1 MNAEQRPVDDRLI
14 VSAEVMACLEADFPD
29 AARLLQVDPVAE
41 EFERFPQRW
50 VSGLPSYPAD
60 ERIPFE
66 EFIRRT
72 VPVNWDHPQ
81 PPVRP
86 DTVHIAGYQPA
97 PTDEVT
103 P

>member
-1 MNAEQRPVDDRLI
+1 MTTSPLPFDERLI
-14 VSAEVMACLEADFPD
+14 VSPEVMACLEADFPD
-29 AARLLQVDPVAE
+29 AARHFQVDPVRAE
-41 EFERFPQRW
+41 YENFPQRW
-50 VSGLPSYPAD
+50 VSGLPGYPPD

-66 EFIRRT
+66 ELLRRT

-86 DTVHIAGYQPA
+86 DTVHIAGYTPA